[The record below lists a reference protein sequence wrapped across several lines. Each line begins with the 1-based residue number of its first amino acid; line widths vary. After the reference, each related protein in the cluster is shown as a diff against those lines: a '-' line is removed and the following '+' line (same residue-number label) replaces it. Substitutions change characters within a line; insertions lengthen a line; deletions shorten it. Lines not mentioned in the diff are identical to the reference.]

1 VSFLSF
7 NCSWNTERKTL
18 VLLWFELE
26 DVIQIQIYTKPYK
39 NNYGKR
45 EKARTVVDFRKKG
58 QQKNP
63 EGSIIGQPYKGEW
76 VSGPLFN

>member
-1 VSFLSF
+1 VAFKSF

-18 VLLWFELE
+18 VLLRLELE
-26 DVIQIQIYTKPYK
+26 DVVQIQIYTEPYK

-45 EKARTVVDFRKKG
+45 DKARTVVDCRKKG

-63 EGSIIGQPYKGEW
+63 EGSIICHPNEGEW
-76 VSGPLFN
+76 TPV